1 MKKLFIIPI
10 TLLIIVGCAKKPE
23 LITPEIS
30 AKVKVSAETL
40 PADNDAYLTDN
51 ILSSVKDISIS
62 NLLNIR
68 KISVA
73 INDDFGCLGFEEES
87 NKMANSFGNNRS
99 MLLANHGI

>member
-30 AKVKVSAETL
+30 AKVIEKVSAGTL

-51 ILSSVKDISIS
+51 ILPSVKAS
-62 NLLNIR
+62 N
-68 KISVA
+68 
-73 INDDFGCLGFEEES
+73 
-87 NKMANSFGNNRS
+87 
-99 MLLANHGI
+99 